1 MAQNLTFA
9 PVVLSRLV
17 ATVAGVI
24 ALIAIS
30 TWLLH
35 NLGIAR
41 TALAII
47 SLGILVI
54 FIKET
59 LALKGTARRR
69 MIVALILMLEAIV
82 FFVLYSQ
89 MPTSL
94 NFFALHNVE
103 HEVFAFLLNPH
114 NTKL

>member
-1 MAQNLTFA
+1 MTIVG
-9 PVVLSRLV
+9 VV
-17 ATVAGVI
+17 

-30 TWLLH
+30 NWLLH

-41 TALAII
+41 AALAVI

-54 FIKET
+54 FIKEMM
-59 LALKGTARRR
+59 ALKGIARRR
-69 MIVALILMLEAIV
+69 MGVALILMLEAIV

-103 HEVFAFLLNPH
+103 HEVLA
-114 NTKL
+114 